1 MKNVKKWL
9 AVATLSLACA
19 SSFAFGAT
27 AITSAE
33 TVITPK
39 TVNEVSITMKHGA
52 SVRIAKTYKELG
64 IRYSFAMPEE
74 DYTALLANEGETGAY
89 KDVSF
94 GVFVAPKYYYDIHA
108 IDNEENLNT
117 YYCWNGEQEG
127 KEEILNLVGQEML
140 VNEEVAGE
148 RIFYGAVVNML
159 PENLLT
165 EYIGIGYVK
174 YTTNATD
181 TTESETHYRFV
192 TQNDNVRSM
201 VYVAQLAIADGK
213 DTQDGLLATSYL
225 TDTVKATETTYT
237 VKHMLSDGN
246 GGYTVGDTETISEG
260 VTVGGQTGDATA
272 KEFADYTY
280 DKTDAATTVY
290 ANGKTVVNAYYIN
303 NAIKNVQFENG
314 VYTPWVDDRETASYY
329 YTSENKSDVVLYS
342 VEINVPNGLGSD
354 SGVPQAGI
362 ILTDGT
368 AIPNNIFDGKTV
380 VKGSYKSIQIGI
392 SQDSL
397 VSHCGT
403 VNSMSRNLDYPTH
416 RWTMNSSDHNCGF
429 KTGTTKILTVALYK
443 DTLYLYVDNA
453 FIYSYAVTD
462 SAYFNTGFSANST
475 YRFGVQTTN
484 NLNATSP
491 VSFKV
496 LKELYGN
503 EAKAEIENDVG
514 RGESGTAEKE
524 ECYSGLLD
532 VALVCDFGHGRPVF
546 QWKF

>member
-1 MKNVKKWL
+1 
-9 AVATLSLACA
+9 
-19 SSFAFGAT
+19 
-27 AITSAE
+27 
-33 TVITPK
+33 
-39 TVNEVSITMKHGA
+39 
-52 SVRIAKTYKELG
+52 
-64 IRYSFAMPEE
+64 
-74 DYTALLANEGETGAY
+74 
-89 KDVSF
+89 
-94 GVFVAPKYYYDIHA
+94 
-108 IDNEENLNT
+108 
-117 YYCWNGEQEG
+117 
-127 KEEILNLVGQEML
+127 
-140 VNEEVAGE
+140 
-148 RIFYGAVVNML
+148 
-159 PENLLT
+159 
-165 EYIGIGYVK
+165 
-174 YTTNATD
+174 
-181 TTESETHYRFV
+181 
-192 TQNDNVRSM
+192 
-201 VYVAQLAIADGK
+201 
-213 DTQDGLLATSYL
+213 
-225 TDTVKATETTYT
+225 
-237 VKHMLSDGN
+237 
-246 GGYTVGDTETISEG
+246 
-260 VTVGGQTGDATA
+260 
-272 KEFADYTY
+272 
-280 DKTDAATTVY
+280 
-290 ANGKTVVNAYYIN
+290 
-303 NAIKNVQFENG
+303 VQFENG

-416 RWTMNSSDHNCGF
+416 RWTMNLSDHNCGF

-503 EAKAEIENDVG
+503 EAKAEIESKYIYSISCNGTTTSTFGNTTASNTVVYSIDVNTVNG
-514 RGESGTAEKE
+514 IPTPWCNASGHIGIAISNAATPTDVMTIGFSQHGISSACKQGMYRKWDGTDRYGSAVNTELAFAGSNNAGGTLKSGKLTVVIYNNTLYVYAGATTEKFVNSASLVNGGGWTNLASFTANSQWTVGVGATHIFNINGTINGNALD
-524 ECYSGLLD
+524 YSAWGITIMERNRLYGD
-532 VALVCDFGHGRPVF
+532 EAIEYIKANYSANITVS
-546 QWKF
+546 